1 MIYIWA
7 IIIITIMTQSDLEK
21 PLFSLTVGEFL
32 KHLKAGAA
40 KTEVI
45 TTADPNVQ
53 YVYGYEGGMK
63 LFGCSR
69 ATLYRLIKSQ
79 RIAPAVRTIGRKI
92 IIDSTMAMELIGQKQ
107 GGRK

>member
-1 MIYIWA
+1 
-7 IIIITIMTQSDLEK
+7 MTQSDLGK

-32 KHLKAGAA
+32 ELQKAGTA
-40 KTEVI
+40 KTEAT

-79 RIAPAVRTIGRKI
+79 RIAPAVRTIGRKL
-92 IIDSTMAMELIGQKQ
+92 IIDSKMAMELIGQKQ
-107 GGRK
+107 GGRR